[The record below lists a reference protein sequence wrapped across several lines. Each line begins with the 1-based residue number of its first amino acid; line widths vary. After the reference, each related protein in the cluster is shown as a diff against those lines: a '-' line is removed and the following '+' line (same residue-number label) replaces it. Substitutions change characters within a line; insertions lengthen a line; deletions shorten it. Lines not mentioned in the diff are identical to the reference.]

1 MEQKKGTAFLLFCM
15 GQWVK
20 YKEVFFA
27 SGTTMV
33 RADGLMLVGERQ
45 SRETVIQ
52 DCNSYIKVFE
62 TCHLICVFQ
71 MPCLFNVDTENM
83 PELLKR
89 DLCKCKLFAELCLYI
104 KEIEGIFFMLKNY
117 LQDYLEKNNLLRSC
131 REFVRECQ
139 VCCARTC
146 CHLMT
151 WFDY

>member
-1 MEQKKGTAFLLFCM
+1 
-15 GQWVK
+15 
-20 YKEVFFA
+20 
-27 SGTTMV
+27 MV

-45 SRETVIQ
+45 GRETVIQ

-62 TCHLICVFQ
+62 TCHLLCVFQ

-89 DLCKCKLFAELCLYI
+89 DLCKCKLFAKLCLYK
-104 KEIEGIFFMLKNY
+104 KEIEGIFLTLKNY

-139 VCCARTC
+139 VCCARTG

-151 WFDY
+151 

>member
-1 MEQKKGTAFLLFCM
+1 M
-15 GQWVK
+15 VK
-20 YKEVFFA
+20 
-27 SGTTMV
+27 
-33 RADGLMLVGERQ
+33 ADGLMLVGERQ

-62 TCHLICVFQ
+62 TCHLLCVFQ

-89 DLCKCKLFAELCLYI
+89 DLCKCKLFGELCLYK

-139 VCCARTC
+139 VCCART
-146 CHLMT
+146 
-151 WFDY
+151 